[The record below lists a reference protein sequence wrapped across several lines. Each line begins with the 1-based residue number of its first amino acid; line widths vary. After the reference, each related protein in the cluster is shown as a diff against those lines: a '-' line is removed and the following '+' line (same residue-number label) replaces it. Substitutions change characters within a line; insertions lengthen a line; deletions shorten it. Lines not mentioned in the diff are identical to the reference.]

1 MEMLNNAIKGYQNKI
16 LTAAEVIEELIKLA
30 KEIKL
35 SDNLANELKL
45 TNFEYAFYSAVAEND
60 SAKELMSKDKLRE
73 LAIVLT
79 STIRNN
85 ISVDWT
91 IKESARAK
99 IRTVVKRLLRK
110 YGYPPDMELLATEL
124 VLHQAEVIADQFV
137 S

>member
-30 KEIKL
+30 
-35 SDNLANELKL
+35 NELKL

-60 SAKELMSKDKLRE
+60 SAKELMGKDKLRE

-124 VLHQAEVIADQFV
+124 VLHQAEVIADQLV

>member
-60 SAKELMSKDKLRE
+60 SAKELMGKD
-73 LAIVLT
+73 I
-79 STIRNN
+79 
-85 ISVDWT
+85 
-91 IKESARAK
+91 
-99 IRTVVKRLLRK
+99 
-110 YGYPPDMELLATEL
+110 
-124 VLHQAEVIADQFV
+124 
-137 S
+137 